1 MMHDFAGNG
10 ESGIGNRN
18 RTPRHLYV
26 HVPFCARRCSYC
38 DFAIAVRKFVPVD
51 DFVGG
56 VVRECALRIPD
67 APLELDT
74 LYLGG
79 GTPSRLGGDGLVRVI
94 EALTHR
100 ARLAPGAE
108 VTIEANPEDVTER
121 RASAWRA
128 AGVNRISIGAQ
139 SFDPLVLA
147 WMHRTHT
154 AEDIPRAVR
163 AARSAGIDNVSLDLI
178 FAAPEEQTRDWR
190 RDVDA
195 VLALEPPHLSLY
207 GLTVEPG
214 TPLARWRARGQSHEA
229 PEERFEHEF
238 LDAHNRLASAGYDHY
253 EVSNYARAG
262 ARSRHNAAYWARVP
276 YLGLGPSAHSF
287 DGAARWWNAAAYAEW
302 LRALTAGGD
311 PLSEREVLTEE
322 QAEAERTYLGLRT
335 TAGLAVP
342 DDVEPVVSRWV
353 EEGWAALTA
362 GRLTLTPLGWLR
374 LDALAAVL
382 TPIASRS

>member
-1 MMHDFAGNG
+1 
-10 ESGIGNRN
+10 
-18 RTPRHLYV
+18 V